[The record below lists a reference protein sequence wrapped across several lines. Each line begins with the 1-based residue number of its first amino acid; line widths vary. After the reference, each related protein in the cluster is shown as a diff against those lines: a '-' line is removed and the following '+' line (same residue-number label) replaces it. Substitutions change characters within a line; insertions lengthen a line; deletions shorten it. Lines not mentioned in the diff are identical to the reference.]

1 MKKYVFKD
9 RAVENAFRLI
19 AKALDIEN
27 FDEQFKESLDNKL
40 PYISFYIG
48 KEEKPVFTFSVELLE
63 CFEVY
68 DPNGWNDRTVMPPR
82 FVNLR
87 YSQPYLVE
95 TSKSHFVE
103 GIFDFETKTWHE
115 NCDNNLVDCSRYRE
129 MPVGFFGE

>member
-48 KEEKPVFTFSVELLE
+48 KEEKPVFSFSANLLE
-63 CFEVY
+63 CIEVY
-68 DPNGWNDRTVMPPR
+68 DPNGWNDAYVLPPEDPGLKWR
-82 FVNLR
+82 SANLIIEDAFGLLHFGFYHFDSRRWRDVRAGIDITCKR
-87 YSQPYLVE
+87 YCLSP
-95 TSKSHFVE
+95 S
-103 GIFDFETKTWHE
+103 D
-115 NCDNNLVDCSRYRE
+115 
-129 MPVGFFGE
+129 